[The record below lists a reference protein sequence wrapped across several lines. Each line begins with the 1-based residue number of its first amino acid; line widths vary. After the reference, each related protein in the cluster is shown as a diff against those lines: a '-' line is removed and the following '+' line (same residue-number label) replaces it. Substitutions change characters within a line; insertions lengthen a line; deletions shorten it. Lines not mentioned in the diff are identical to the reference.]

1 MKIRK
6 ALETTIKR
14 IKTEKAG
21 EWIWKDGGGELKVQ
35 GSGDWEKEG
44 SKIYHEILIYYR
56 SRWRPFVKHKF
67 GFRDYLDLTKDV
79 TVAWINM
86 GMRLKYCWH
95 SDSSILTDKHLQ
107 THSYNHTEIL
117 H

>member
-1 MKIRK
+1 MDMK
-6 ALETTIKR
+6 
-14 IKTEKAG
+14 G
-21 EWIWKDGGGELKVQ
+21 WGGELKVQ